1 MGGVMKNSKIGS
13 LKYLPLIAVLAS
25 CSSTLDRLE
34 AVGKPPAMQQIQ
46 NPVQQASYQPLT
58 WPTPIEPY
66 APPRGANSLWQTGS
80 KSFFKDQRASR
91 VGDILTVMIDI
102 NDEADLTNNTDKSRN
117 TQETLAAPRFLGL
130 EEKLLKVLPGDP
142 QLSDFLNIT
151 GSSANSGD
159 GTIAREEEINLK
171 LAAIV
176 TQVLPNG
183 NLVIH
188 GTQEVRVN
196 YEMRQ
201 VNIDGVIR
209 PEDISSSNTIN
220 SDQIAEA
227 RVSYG
232 GKGQLSDVQ
241 QPRLGTQVIDILSP
255 F

>member
-1 MGGVMKNSKIGS
+1 MINIKLKN
-13 LKYLPLIAVLAS
+13 LKYVPLVVALSA
-25 CSSTLDRLE
+25 CSSTFDRLE
-34 AVGKPPAMQQIQ
+34 AIGKPPAIEPIS
-46 NPVQQASYQPLT
+46 NPVHHASYQPLT
-58 WPTPIEPY
+58 WPTPIEPTY
-66 APPRGANSLWQTGS
+66 TPRGANSLWATGA
-80 KSFFKDQRASR
+80 KSFFKDQRAGR
-91 VGDILTVMIDI
+91 VGDILTVLIDI
-102 NDEADLTNNTDKSRN
+102 NDEADLENTTERSRS
-117 TQETLAAPRFLGL
+117 TQESLASPRFLGL

-142 QLSDFLNIT
+142 QLSDFLNI
-151 GSSANSGD
+151 SGD
-159 GTIAREEEINLK
+159 SDNTGEGTIEREEEIRVR

-196 YEMRQ
+196 YEIRQ

-209 PEDISSSNTIN
+209 PEDISSNNTVN

-232 GKGQLSDVQ
+232 GRGQLSDVQ
-241 QPRLGTQVIDILSP
+241 QPRLGTQVIDVLSP